1 MSCRVMALV
10 ILMLPACTVV
20 TTSDT
25 KWEWPQ
31 DIKNM
36 E

>member
-1 MSCRVMALV
+1 VNFRMLALV

-20 TTSDT
+20 TTSDPQ
-25 KWEWPQ
+25 WEWPQ
-31 DIKNM
+31 DIKNI

>member
-1 MSCRVMALV
+1 VRYKLIVV
-10 ILMLPACTVV
+10 IIMLLPACTVV
-20 TTSDT
+20 TTSDA

-31 DIKNM
+31 DINKI

>member
-1 MSCRVMALV
+1 VSCRVMALV